1 MDVLRNTES
10 GEAKITVKGRFTFQ
24 DHAKFHEVIA
34 QVMGEGATKVTIDL
48 SQVEFID
55 SAGLGMLLLVRDE
68 MRSASRDLVLQRAQG
83 QVKRMFGIA
92 CFDSLFTIE
101 Q

>member
-1 MDVLRNTES
+1 MDVTCQTES
-10 GEAKITVKGRFTFQ
+10 GEATVAIKGRFTFQ
-24 DHAKFHEVIA
+24 DQAKFRDAIA
-34 QVMGEGATKVTIDL
+34 KVMSVDAQSLSIDL

-55 SAGLGMLLLVRDE
+55 SAGLGMLLLVREE
-68 MRSASRDLVLQRAQG
+68 MRTKSRDLVLRRAQG

-92 CFDSLFTIE
+92 CFETLFTLE